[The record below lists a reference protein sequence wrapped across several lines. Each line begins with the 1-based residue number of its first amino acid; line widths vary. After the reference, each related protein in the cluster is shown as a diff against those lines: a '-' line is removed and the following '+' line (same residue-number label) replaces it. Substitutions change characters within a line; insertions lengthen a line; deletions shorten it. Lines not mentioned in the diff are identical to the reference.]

1 MIEIEHLQAL
11 KAETEQIIAQ
21 AAAAGSSST
30 AAAYNAQLSTI
41 DRFIASPAATLE
53 DAAGDAP
60 NEPIVIQGVAEA
72 FRFNNCGA
80 PGCDV
85 MAPCPYHQH
94 IAWQEQVNKKWGGTI
109 R

>member
-1 MIEIEHLQAL
+1 MIEVEHLQAL
-11 KAETEQIIAQ
+11 RAETEQIIEQ

-30 AAAYNAQLSTI
+30 AAAYDAQLRTI

-60 NEPIVIQGVAEA
+60 NEPIVIRG
-72 FRFNNCGA
+72 FDFINCGA
-80 PGCDV
+80 PGCDI
-85 MAPCPYHQH
+85 MAPCPKHQH
-94 IAWQEQVNKKWGGTI
+94 IAWQAAVNKKWGGTI